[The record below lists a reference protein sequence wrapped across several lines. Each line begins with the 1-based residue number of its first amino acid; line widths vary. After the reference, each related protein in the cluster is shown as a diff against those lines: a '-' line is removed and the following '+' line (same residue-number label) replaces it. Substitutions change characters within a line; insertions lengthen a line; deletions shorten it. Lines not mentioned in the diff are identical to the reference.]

1 MSKVF
6 VIAKPAKRHGDN
18 NDTTRT
24 NTNTNSNSGRR

>member
-6 VIAKPAKRHGDN
+6 VIVKPAKRHGDK

-24 NTNTNSNSGRR
+24 NTSGR